1 MTLSG
6 RMSAGMPA
14 KKLRRRGVAA
24 RPPASSPPP
33 PTAPPADG
41 DVADERP
48 ERSMR
53 TRPGWTVIAEKELA
67 DHLHSAR
74 MAVLLVLLGIVAFV
88 PLFFAAQQITGQ
100 ASGASQTPAVFLF
113 LFTLG
118 PEQVPFLSAATF
130 IGYVGPLLG
139 VAFAFDAINGE
150 RAEGTLPRLLS
161 QPIHRDDVIN
171 GKFAA
176 GLGVIMLVLVAV
188 IGLVSGIG
196 LLRLGIVSTGEEVI
210 RLVAWLGVTV
220 AYVSAW
226 LAFGLLLSVLV
237 RRAATS
243 ALIGLGMWILL
254 TVFGPAIVSVLTDA
268 LGVSSGSNEAILN
281 SARLQELISR
291 IIPFNLYGEASLVL
305 LNPQVTDI
313 STPGTIDQF
322 IQAQQRIPGT
332 LLSFGQ
338 SLLLIWPHI
347 VVLVAVTV
355 VCFALAYVAFMR
367 QEVRA

>member
-1 MTLSG
+1 
-6 RMSAGMPA
+6 MSAGLPA
-14 KKLRRRGVAA
+14 KRIRRRIVRPAPNDTP
-24 RPPASSPPP
+24 PPA
-33 PTAPPADG
+33 A
-41 DVADERP
+41 ERP
-48 ERSMR
+48 TGERDEPAAPSFR
-53 TRPGWTVIAEKELA
+53 SRPGWTVIAGKEFA

-74 MAVLLVLLGIVAFV
+74 MVVLLLLLGVVAFV
-88 PLFFAAQQITGQ
+88 PLLFASAQISSQ

-130 IGYVGPLLG
+130 IGLVGPLLG
-139 VAFAFDAINGE
+139 VAFSFDAVNGE

-161 QPIHRDDVIN
+161 QPIHRDDVVN

-188 IGLVSGIG
+188 VGLVSGIG
-196 LLRLGIVSTGEEVI
+196 LLRLGIVSTAEELI
-210 RLVAWLGVTV
+210 RLLAWLVLTV

-226 LAFGLLLSVLV
+226 LAFGLLLSVLI

-243 ALIGLGMWILL
+243 ALIGLGVWILL
-254 TVFGPAIVSVLTDA
+254 TVFGPAIVSVFSDA
-268 LGVSSGSNEAILN
+268 LGVSTASDEAFL
-281 SARLQELISR
+281 SSTRLQELITR
-291 IIPFNLYGEASLVL
+291 IVPFNLYQEASLVL

-313 STPGTIDQF
+313 STPGTVGQF
-322 IQAQQRIPGT
+322 IQAQQRMPGT
-332 LLSFGQ
+332 LLSFDQ
-338 SLLLIWPHI
+338 SLLLIWPHF
-347 VVLVAVTV
+347 VVLVAATV

>member
-1 MTLSG
+1 
-6 RMSAGMPA
+6 MSAGLPA
-14 KKLRRRGVAA
+14 KKIRRRIA
-24 RPPASSPPP
+24 RPPATDAPPP
-33 PTAPPADG
+33 QAHVPDELGA
-41 DVADERP
+41 ERP
-48 ERSMR
+48 ERRFR

-74 MAVLLVLLGIVAFV
+74 MVVLLLLLGVVAFV
-88 PLFFAAQQITGQ
+88 PLFFASQQITGQ
-100 ASGASQTPAVFLF
+100 ASGASQTPAVFLY

-118 PEQVPFLSAATF
+118 PEQVPFLSVATF
-130 IGYVGPLLG
+130 IGLVGPLLG
-139 VAFAFDAINGE
+139 VAFAFDAVNGE

-188 IGLVSGIG
+188 IGLIAGVG
-196 LLRLGIVSTGEEVI
+196 LLRLGIVSTGEEVV
-210 RLVAWLGVTV
+210 RLFVWLAVTV

-226 LAFGLLLSVLV
+226 LAFGLLLSVLI

-243 ALIGLGMWILL
+243 ALIGLGIWILL
-254 TVFGPAIVSVLTDA
+254 TIFGPLIVTFVNEI
-268 LGVSSGSNEAILN
+268 LGVSTASDEAFLGSQ
-281 SARLQELISR
+281 RLQELVTR
-291 IIPFNLYGEASLVL
+291 LVPFNLYQEASLVL

-313 STPGTIDQF
+313 STPATVGQF

-332 LLSFGQ
+332 LLSFDQ